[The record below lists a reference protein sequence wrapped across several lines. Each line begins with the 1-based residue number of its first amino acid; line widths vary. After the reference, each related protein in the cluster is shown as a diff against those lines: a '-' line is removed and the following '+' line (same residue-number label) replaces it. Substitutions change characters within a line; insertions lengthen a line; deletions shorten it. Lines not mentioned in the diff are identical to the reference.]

1 MSMLKHAL
9 KKSFSAQNKIPL
21 YEDVYRDG
29 AERETIRI
37 SSSSSFLYN

>member
-9 KKSFSAQNKIPL
+9 KKSFLHKNKIPL
-21 YEDVYRDG
+21 YEDVYHDG
-29 AERETIRI
+29 AESETVRI